1 MNAAD
6 QAVAEMLRT
15 CRQHDVKPS
24 RHLVIVHIAS
34 QTLSHLE
41 LAYPNRDSRN
51 PLAAAMTTPL
61 PIGWGE
67 GGRRSGEGFSSFYP
81 EIAFENHPTVINRK
95 ADPNSTAYVRIKTY
109 RCSTSKFGIG
119 SVANSNCTP
128 LGLHRIVRKIGGGW
142 PGGSV
147 FKGRQHVGYTWD
159 GLPFASI
166 TDRIFWLAGL
176 EPGRNRGGNVDTFA
190 RYIYI
195 HGTGDEPTLG
205 RPASHG
211 CIHLGRNDLLPLY
224 DRLPL
229 ETLVWIAEN

>member
-6 QAVAEMLRT
+6 QTVAAMLRT
-15 CRQHDVKPS
+15 CRQHGVKPS
-24 RHLVIVHIAS
+24 RHLLTVHIAS

-41 LAYPNRDSRN
+41 LASPNRDSRN
-51 PLAAAMTTPL
+51 PPAAPNTTWSCS
-61 PIGWGE
+61 IGL
-67 GGRRSGEGFSSFYP
+67 GG
-81 EIAFENHPTVINRK
+81 K
-95 ADPNSTAYVRIKTY
+95 PNSLLNRGVEVGSAAYVRIKTY

-128 LGLHRIVRKIGGGW
+128 LGLHRIARKIGGGW

-166 TDRIFWLAGL
+166 TDRIFWLDGL

-224 DRLPL
+224 DRLPVG
-229 ETLVWIAEN
+229 TLIWIAEY